1 MKSIHSKLPNVGT
14 TIFTV
19 MSALANEYKAINLS
33 QGFPDFEIDPVLID
47 LVNNAMKNGFN
58 QYAPMP
64 GYMPLREE
72 IAKKTYNIYGINI
85 NPDTEITITSGGTEA
100 IFDAVQAI
108 VKPDDEVIIFD
119 PAYDCYVPAI
129 ELAGGKVVSVPLM
142 PPDFAPDWEKVAS
155 LITEK
160 TVAIM
165 LNTPHNPTGAVLKQ
179 ADMQKLI
186 EIIRN
191 KNIYIIS
198 DEVYEHLIFDNQT
211 HHSVLRYPELREK
224 SFAVYSFGKT
234 FHATGWKIGYCI
246 APPELTQ
253 EFRKVH
259 QFVTFASPT
268 PLQVAYTE
276 YLKNSDHYTGISDF
290 YQQKRDMFR
299 NLIEQHTKFKLLP
312 CAGSY
317 FQLAS
322 YKDISDKPDTEF
334 AIELT
339 KNIGVATIPVSVFY
353 QNKQQDKLL
362 RFCFAKKEE
371 TLQHAVERLAKL

>member
-72 IAKKTYNIYGINI
+72 IAKKTAYSYGITL

-108 VKPDDEVIIFD
+108 VKPDDEVIVFD

-129 ELAGGKVVSVPLM
+129 ELAGGKVVSIPLM
-142 PPDFAPDWEKVAS
+142 PPDFAPDWEKVES
-155 LITEK
+155 LISEK
-160 TVAIM
+160 TVVIM

-198 DEVYEHLIFDNQT
+198 DEVYEHLIFDNQI

-312 CAGSY
+312 CEGSY

>member
-72 IAKKTYNIYGINI
+72 IAKKTAYSYGITL

-108 VKPDDEVIIFD
+108 VKPDDEVIVFD

-129 ELAGGKVVSVPLM
+129 ELAGGKAISIPLM
-142 PPDFAPDWEKVAS
+142 PPTFAPDWEKVTS

-160 TVAIM
+160 TIAIM

-186 EIIRN
+186 EIILD

-198 DEVYEHLIFDNQT
+198 DEVYEHLIFDNQI
-211 HHSVLRYPELREK
+211 HHSVLRYPELRKK

-339 KNIGVATIPVSVFY
+339 KNIGVAAIPVSVFY

-371 TLQHAVERLAKL
+371 TLKHAVERLAKL

>member
-72 IAKKTYNIYGINI
+72 IAKKTAYSYGITL

-108 VKPDDEVIIFD
+108 VKPDDEVIVFD

-129 ELAGGKVVSVPLM
+129 ELAGGKVVSIPLM
-142 PPDFAPDWEKVAS
+142 PPDFAPDWEKVES
-155 LITEK
+155 LISEK
-160 TVAIM
+160 TVVIM

-198 DEVYEHLIFDNQT
+198 DEVYEHLIFDNQI